1 MLFGRPW
8 IHDTEAVPSSLYQK
22 VQFPHEGA
30 IVTIYGDTLTIPNPI
45 FGIQSKKEP
54 ITLDGFEIKK
64 PRFERRTEEI
74 EKIPM
79 DLDPYG
85 NNNMVAMMRKMSY
98 FPRMSLGKIV
108 KGVAVQA
115 PTIPTA
121 TPPFGLGY
129 KPTDEDLL
137 EMELKKMAHAKAKG
151 KGLPSP
157 PEPLKPYNPIL
168 NGNSI
173 KVGDCQRYWGFLESR
188 YDLESK
194 TMLLGFEL
202 FLNYDAMTTL
212 LDDAMTTLLGDAIF
226 NIEEGE
232 YQEVCQHALKE
243 PYEARIDDE
252 DDKEGKA
259 PGDDDEGSDSAD
271 SNSDDS
277 KDSDNEDNNS
287 DDNEDSDGG
296 CQVLRLQELNVLELH
311 FVYVGKPRLKQ

>member
-1 MLFGRPW
+1 
-8 IHDTEAVPSSLYQK
+8 
-22 VQFPHEGA
+22 
-30 IVTIYGDTLTIPNPI
+30 
-45 FGIQSKKEP
+45 
-54 ITLDGFEIKK
+54 
-64 PRFERRTEEI
+64 
-74 EKIPM
+74 
-79 DLDPYG
+79 
-85 NNNMVAMMRKMSY
+85 
-98 FPRMSLGKIV
+98 
-108 KGVAVQA
+108 
-115 PTIPTA
+115 
-121 TPPFGLGY
+121 
-129 KPTDEDLL
+129 
-137 EMELKKMAHAKAKG
+137 MELKRMAHAKAKG

-173 KVGDCQRYWGFLESR
+173 KVGDCQCYWGFLEPR

-232 YQEVCQHALKE
+232 YWEACQHALKE

-259 PGDDDEGSDSAD
+259 PSDDDEGSDSGD

-296 CQVLRLQELNVLELH
+296 C
-311 FVYVGKPRLKQ
+311 